1 MRLRPRACPALSS
14 GMKQVRKKLSVRPG
28 DEAPPRG
35 TPRVG
40 VLARDSPRAADA
52 PKAKR
57 AVFAESATLEA

>member
-1 MRLRPRACPALSS
+1 
-14 GMKQVRKKLSVRPG
+14 MKQVRKKLSVRPG